1 MNKCKNVNT
10 KIVVMVN
17 V

>member
-1 MNKCKNVNT
+1 MSKCKNVNT